1 MFKFDKID
9 VRIIELLQ
17 QDGRMPASEIAR
29 RIGDISQRV
38 VSYRID
44 RMVKEKMISVSAIPD
59 PRAFGFRVMADVFV
73 EVEPGEIKELA
84 AALASYKQITY
95 VSCSLGEKD
104 ISVQLVARNNDEIYD
119 FATRVIGNL
128 PGVRKTTTSI
138 VPVKLKDV
146 HQWRIP
152 ADAGKSEED

>member
-1 MFKFDKID
+1 M
-9 VRIIELLQ
+9 
-17 QDGRMPASEIAR
+17 
-29 RIGDISQRV
+29 
-38 VSYRID
+38 
-44 RMVKEKMISVSAIPD
+44 
-59 PRAFGFRVMADVFV
+59 
-73 EVEPGEIKELA
+73 EVEPGAIKDVA
-84 AALASYKQITY
+84 AVLASYKQITY

-104 ISVQLVARNNDEIYD
+104 ISVQLVARDNEEVYE
-119 FATRVIGNL
+119 FATRFIGNL